1 MNTRNTEFMDLNND
15 TIEAIFMK
23 LPPDDMHS
31 LSSTC
36 KRLYKLAA
44 QCHHRKHRF
53 YSLVIRK
60 CHEKSDPEYLRLSA
74 EPIISKG
81 TAYIRYIRDVTI
93 CMSNYV
99 TNTIDIFH
107 VLKSQC
113 IENLRVLNL
122 HRCVDIADEHGEV
135 IRAELENL
143 DVITFENCRIQ
154 NIYGTFLRVKY
165 F

>member
-1 MNTRNTEFMDLNND
+1 MGTNTEFMSLIDD

-23 LPPDDMHS
+23 LPPNDFYS

-36 KRLYKLAA
+36 KRLYELAA
-44 QCHHRKHRF
+44 RYHHRMHRF
-53 YSLVIRK
+53 YSLIIRK
-60 CHEKSDPEYLRLSA
+60 CHEKSDPEYLRFST
-74 EPIISKG
+74 EPTIFNG
-81 TAYIRYIRDVTI
+81 TAYIRCIRDVTI

-107 VLKSQC
+107 LLKSQC
-113 IENLRVLNL
+113 IENLSVLNL

-135 IRAELENL
+135 IQAELENL
-143 DVITFENCRIQ
+143 EVITFGNCRIQ
-154 NIYGTFLRVKY
+154 NTYGTFLKVKH